1 MKMKTI
7 KIVGTKIKIAC
18 ATAEEM
24 HLIFARLHGWESL
37 EVDGEVYEADTR
49 TAYTVSYFRA
59 KYFGRA

>member
-7 KIVGTKIKIAC
+7 KVTGTGIEINC

-24 HLIFARLHGWESL
+24 HLIFTRLHGWESL

-49 TAYTVSYFRA
+49 TAYTVSYFKA